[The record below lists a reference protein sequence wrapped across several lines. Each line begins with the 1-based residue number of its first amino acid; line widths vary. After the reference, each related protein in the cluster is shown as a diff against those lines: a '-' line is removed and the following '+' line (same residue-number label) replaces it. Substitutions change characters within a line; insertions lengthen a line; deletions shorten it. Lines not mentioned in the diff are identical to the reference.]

1 MAIQKTE
8 AILLRKRD
16 FRETSL
22 ILTFFTKDF
31 GKVDGIIKG
40 ARGARP
46 RGDANP
52 IFFSLDQIVFY
63 EKKKGGISIIS
74 QCETQEVFLNI
85 LKEWERASSAYYMLE
100 LTDAFTEPEGK
111 TENVFDSLYN
121 SFKSL
126 DSCKQSGGITRLFEI
141 KLLMALG
148 LWPGVEYFKL
158 TKGAMSSVAHL
169 EKEPWKTAS
178 NVKLS
183 KDINSEIKSVTA
195 RIIEDNLDRP
205 LKTLKMFKN
214 LT

>member
-8 AILLRKRD
+8 AILLKKKD

-31 GKVDGIIKG
+31 GKIDGIIKG

-63 EKKKGGISIIS
+63 EKKTRGISIIS

-85 LKEWERASSAYYMLE
+85 LKEWSRASSAYYILE
-100 LTDAFTEPEGK
+100 LTDVFTEPEGK
-111 TENVFDSLYN
+111 SEEMFEALLN

-126 DSCKQSGGITRLFEI
+126 DNGKESGSITRLFEI
-141 KLLMALG
+141 KLLMAAG
-148 LWPGVEYFKL
+148 FWPGAEYFKL
-158 TKGAMSSVAHL
+158 TKGAMSSVMHL
-169 EKEPWKTAS
+169 EKESWKSAS
-178 NVKLS
+178 NMKLT
-183 KDINSEIKSVTA
+183 KDVNNEIKSITGK
-195 RIIEDNLDRP
+195 IIEENLDRP
-205 LKTLKMFKN
+205 LKTVRFLI
-214 LT
+214 

>member
-8 AILLRKRD
+8 AILLKKKD
-16 FRETSL
+16 FRETSF

-40 ARGARP
+40 ARGLRP
-46 RGDANP
+46 RNDANP

-85 LKEWERASSAYYMLE
+85 LKEWGRASSAYYMLE
-100 LTDAFTEPEGK
+100 LVDVFTEPGERL
-111 TENVFDSLYN
+111 EEVFESLLN
-121 SFKSL
+121 SFKFF
-126 DSCKQSGGITRLFEI
+126 DSGKEAESITRLFEI

-148 LWPGVEYFKL
+148 FWPGAEYFKL
-158 TKGAMSSVAHL
+158 TKGAMLSAAHL

-178 NVKLS
+178 NMKLT
-183 KDINSEIKSVTA
+183 KDVNAEIKAVTGK
-195 RIIEDNLDRP
+195 IIEENLDRP
-205 LKTLKMFKN
+205 LKTLKIFKF
-214 LT
+214 